1 MKIGFSSLACPGWDL
16 DTIVKQAATLGF
28 QGVELR
34 GLRGDLNLPLV
45 PDLARHPDRVRAL
58 FAEQQ
63 VELVCLGSSASLT
76 AKKAAD
82 RHQNLRIVTEFAELA
97 GRLGCPFVR
106 VFVGE
111 TSRWDNHPAALARS
125 GDALM
130 QMVSVAVRNQVTLVV
145 ENGGDFA
152 GSADLWYLVDAVGH
166 PNVRCCWSQ
175 FNAATLRERATTS
188 IPRLGNKIALVHL
201 SDGDFGDSGA
211 LAAHKP
217 LGAGRVE
224 IGRQIELLRGL
235 AYNRYLIFESPKL
248 WVESLPEPGTALP
261 AAAAFLKAKLAEKQA
276 VLSAYKG
283 DKNAPKLASA
293 IPA

>member
-16 DTIVKQAATLGF
+16 DTIVKQAAALGY

-34 GLRGDLNLPLV
+34 GLLGDLNLPLV

-58 FAEQQ
+58 LAEQK

-76 AKKAAD
+76 AKKRAD
-82 RHQNLRIVTEFAELA
+82 RAQSTRLMTEFAELA
-97 GRLGCPFVR
+97 GRLGCPMVR
-106 VFVGE
+106 VFAGE
-111 TSRWDNHPAALARS
+111 IGRWDTRPAALARA

-130 QMVSVAVRNQVTLVV
+130 RLVPVAVRNQVTLVV

-175 FNAATLRERATTS
+175 FNAATLRERVTTS

-201 SDGDFGDSGA
+201 SDGDFDESGA
-211 LAAHKP
+211 LLGHKP
-217 LGAGRVE
+217 LGAGGVE
-224 IGRQIELLRGL
+224 VARQIELLRGL
-235 AYNRYLIFESPKL
+235 AFGRYLMFESPKL
-248 WVESLPEPGTALP
+248 WVDTLPEPASALS
-261 AAAAFLKAKLAEKQA
+261 AAATFLKARLAEKQTI
-276 VLSAYKG
+276 LSAYKG
-283 DKNAPKLASA
+283 DKNAPKLVSA
-293 IPA
+293 MPA